1 MEQVVRPA
9 RALRGVL
16 RVPSDRSITVRAL
29 LLGSVAE
36 GLSRIRL
43 PLDSEDTQ
51 AALEC
56 ARQLGVP
63 IERDDAPSPSELEVR
78 GRGLRGLCGSTQPLF
93 CNASG
98 TTMRL
103 LAGLLA
109 GQRFDSV
116 LDGAPQLRRRPMR
129 RVTEPLRQMGANV
142 TDAEGFP
149 PITIRAATRPLHG
162 LRYEMP
168 IASAQVKSALLLAG
182 LYADAPVEV
191 IEPAPTRDHTERLL
205 QACGVTVRCN
215 VKEERAAV
223 SLLPPTQPLHPL
235 DITVPADFSSAAFF
249 LVAAVLL
256 PASELRLLDVGV
268 NPTRTGLLD
277 VLSEMGCAVRLEAQ
291 RNEGG
296 EPVADVVVQPAEL
309 RAVEVRGAQIARMI
323 DEFPIFAVAAT
334 QARGVSVVRD
344 AQELRVKESNR
355 LEGLAGELRKMG
367 ARIEPTADGFIV
379 EGPTPLR
386 GAVVDT
392 LGDHRVAMAL
402 AVAGLLADGET
413 TLVGAPCVSKT
424 YPLFFHHLA
433 QLVVREH
440 A

>member
-1 MEQVVRPA
+1 MEHVIRPA
-9 RALRGVL
+9 RRLRGTL

-29 LLGSVAE
+29 LLGSVAS
-36 GLSRIRL
+36 GDSRVRL
-43 PLDSEDTQ
+43 PLDSDDTH
-51 AALEC
+51 AALSC
-56 ARQLGVP
+56 VRQLGVQVEP
-63 IERDDAPSPSELEVR
+63 LDPSSATP
-78 GRGLRGLCGSTQPLF
+78 GLRVCGVGLRALQGSAQPLF

-129 RVTEPLRQMGANV
+129 RVTDPLRQMGANI
-142 TDAEGFP
+142 TDAGGFP
-149 PITIRAATRPLHG
+149 PITIRAAAQPLRG
-162 LRYEMP
+162 VRYEMP

-182 LYADAPVEV
+182 LYADSAVEV
-191 IEPAPTRDHTERLL
+191 VEPAPTRDHTERML
-205 QACGVTVRCN
+205 QATGV
-215 VKEERAAV
+215 AV
-223 SLLPPTQPLHPL
+223 QAVPHDEGSQVTLRPPQQPLQPL

-249 LVAAVLL
+249 LVAAAIL
-256 PASELRLLDVGV
+256 PASDLRLLGVGI

-277 VLSEMGCAVRLEAQ
+277 ALRAMGCQCRIEAEHKQ
-291 RNEGG
+291 GE
-296 EPVADVVVQPAEL
+296 EPVADVIPQPAAL
-309 RAVEVRGAQIARMI
+309 RAIEVAGALTARMI

-334 QARGVSVVRD
+334 QAHGVTVVRD

-355 LEGLAGELRKMG
+355 LEGLIGELRKLG

-402 AVAGLLADGET
+402 AIAGLIATGET
-413 TLVGAPCVSKT
+413 TLLGAECVAKT
-424 YPLFFHHLA
+424 YPGFFHDLA
-433 QLVVREH
+433 QLV